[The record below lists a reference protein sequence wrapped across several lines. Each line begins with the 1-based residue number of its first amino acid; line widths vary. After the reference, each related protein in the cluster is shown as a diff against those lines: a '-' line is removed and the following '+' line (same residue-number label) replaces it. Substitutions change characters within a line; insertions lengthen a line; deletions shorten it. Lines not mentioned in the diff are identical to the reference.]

1 MWSWKLMMVILPSK
15 LLCPT
20 SILNQSTPVIYNSP
34 KQPHMMFESNKC
46 QYRLIPSTVA
56 FQSDLH
62 SVPIVKLLL
71 TGPGA
76 LRNALLV
83 WQSTLH
89 TEVFLFVWTDIPWL
103 KTTVA
108 TLGRLSITIAFEV
121 VYLVNS
127 ELYPTTLRYVK
138 SSQESFSFP
147 LCFSPFPISLSFS

>member
-1 MWSWKLMMVILPSK
+1 MPSIDWY
-15 LLCPT
+15 LQQWLF
-20 SILNQSTPVIYNSP
+20 S
-34 KQPHMMFESNKC
+34 
-46 QYRLIPSTVA
+46 LIC
-56 FQSDLH
+56 
-62 SVPIVKLLL
+62 SVPVVYFLL

-76 LRNALLV
+76 LRNVLLM

-127 ELYPTTLRYVK
+127 ELYPTTLRYVR
-138 SSQESFSFP
+138 SSQESFNFFSWAFP
-147 LCFSPFPISLSFS
+147 HFLFHCPLDNLVFSRVSQLNSHCLMWMAYTEEIILELSLRSAH

>member
-1 MWSWKLMMVILPSK
+1 MWSWKLMMVILPPM

-20 SILNQSTPVIYNSP
+20 SIWNQSTLVISNSP
-34 KQPHMMFESNKC
+34 KQPHMTFGSNKC
-46 QYRLIPSTVA
+46 QYRLIPTAVA
-56 FQSDLH
+56 FQSDLQC
-62 SVPIVKLLL
+62 SCGIISADR
-71 TGPGA
+71 PGA

-89 TEVFLFVWTDIPWL
+89 AEVFLFVWTDIPWL

-138 SSQESFSFP
+138 SSQESFNFS
-147 LCFSPFPISLSFS
+147 LCFSPFPISPSSG